1 MQVPLDKHRECRLKM
16 RPFLNLWRRAHMV
29 FAGNSDKNKHESY
42 RRCLIGGPQFSRMF
56 PDTLWERK
64 LEFLDPLQRAHGS
77 QCHGLQRAPT
87 WSFRGKKHSLTTLP
101 PGSGHISKEPHGSCP
116 LPSAASCIGMGS
128 WGSGFSV
135 HPGDPFPSWVHS
147 YCLG

>member
-16 RPFLNLWRRAHMV
+16 RPFLSLWRRAHMD

-77 QCHGLQRAPT
+77 PCHGLQRAPT
-87 WSFRGKKHSLTTLP
+87 WSFWGKKHSLTNAPTWVW
-101 PGSGHISKEPHGSCP
+101 PHQQRAP
-116 LPSAASCIGMGS
+116 WELPSALCCFLHWHGL
-128 WGSGFSV
+128 
-135 HPGDPFPSWVHS
+135 
-147 YCLG
+147 LGLWLLCTPR